1 MEGEKDGWVERGGE
15 VRRGSGLGERV
26 YNKDARG
33 RHVHP
38 LTDGN
43 FPISYLDGR
52 QTTRCLCRTIGL
64 TPLTNRWTFPL
75 D

>member
-33 RHVHP
+33 RHVHT

-43 FPISYLDGR
+43 FPISYLD
-52 QTTRCLCRTIGL
+52 
-64 TPLTNRWTFPL
+64 
-75 D
+75 